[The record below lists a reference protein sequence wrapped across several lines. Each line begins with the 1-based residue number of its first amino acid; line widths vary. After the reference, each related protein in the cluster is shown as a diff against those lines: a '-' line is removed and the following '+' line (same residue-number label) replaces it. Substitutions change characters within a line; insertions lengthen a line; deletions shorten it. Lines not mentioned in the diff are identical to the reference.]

1 MIRRTA
7 ACLGLLGFSAA
18 IFCGLGVGNPAGTIL
33 VRALWVMTAF
43 VVIGSIVG
51 WMGLLV
57 VREHVSR
64 RHKEFADQQSESER
78 SEAGED
84 AGPDDQDPQKAPSTG
99 ARQEAA

>member
-1 MIRRTA
+1 MILRIA

-18 IFCGLGVGNPAGTIL
+18 IVCGLAVGNPAGTIL

-43 VVIGSIVG
+43 VVIGSILG
-51 WMGLLV
+51 WVGLLV
-57 VREHVSR
+57 VREHVGR
-64 RHKEFADQQSESER
+64 RHGELFGPQAEPKP

-84 AGPDDQDPQKAPSTG
+84 ADQADRDGQKASPKG

>member
-18 IFCGLGVGNPAGTIL
+18 IFCGLAVGNPAATIL

-43 VVIGSIVG
+43 VVIGSVLG
-51 WMGLLV
+51 WVGLLV

-64 RHKEFADQQSESER
+64 RHGELFRRPTESEP
-78 SEAGED
+78 GED
-84 AGPDDQDPQKAPSTG
+84 ADRADQDAQKAPPTG
-99 ARQEAA
+99 ARPEAA